1 MSASRESA
9 EGASMAAPD
18 REIRA
23 AHARRVFHESF
34 LELEAGSA

>member
-1 MSASRESA
+1 MSASHESA

-23 AHARRVFHESF
+23 AQTWCVFHGPFIER
-34 LELEAGSA
+34 EAG